1 MTEKVEFRK
10 IYREN
15 RIKGRT
21 ESKSL
26 QNFTQ
31 KDNVRMSC
39 LYELCNFFKV
49 YETFWWIHHLK
60 SMSRS
65 ALEKQLLRQQAE
77 ALKAQSL
84 ANYQLNH
91 SYSSFYYGQQTAPV
105 SSDIYS
111 SAGIYIPLVTGDDE
125 EYEDPQHKP
134 NALTIHGN
142 STNFNI
148 NSLLYNNIMENEYF
162 RALYQLRTYHEV
174 IGEIQ
179 RSVKHVEPWQTG
191 TSRFPSSAFCLMVK
205 FLLMRLTLKQ
215 MNGLLNFEGCSFVR
229 AIGFL
234 YLRYT
239 CAPAELWKYYEP
251 YLEDNEEIQPC
262 SDKSVKMSVGQY
274 ITKLL
279 TDMQYY
285 GTTLPRI
292 PVPIERKIKVLLLLL
307 DQKQRRRKQNL
318 KMKEK
323 FTTATKVRAIYSDN
337 ENEPAWYDAVIDSID
352 QENANT
358 YWVTYPEYGNS
369 AAVDLGDME
378 LITVNH
384 DVDSKNKN
392 EYREEREGKT
402 NRNTRSCSRSHSR
415 SRSHSSNHNKN
426 ERNRSQSRERKD
438 RRSRSPQRRYTHSP
452 DRRSH
457 SNSREHNHTNRTD
470 KANKTDDL
478 LAKVIQSERD
488 ASAAVGRNYGHR
500 PTSYK
505 GALSMKLDRYTVR
518 KKSPSPERGQRK
530 NRKRSRSPESSPPKA
545 VKANLESSIEQ
556 SSRLKILRDKYGDA
570 SAK

>member
-1 MTEKVEFRK
+1 
-10 IYREN
+10 
-15 RIKGRT
+15 
-21 ESKSL
+21 
-26 QNFTQ
+26 
-31 KDNVRMSC
+31 
-39 LYELCNFFKV
+39 
-49 YETFWWIHHLK
+49 
-60 SMSRS
+60 MSRS

-77 ALKAQSL
+77 ALKAQTL
-84 ANYQLNH
+84 ANYQLNQ
-91 SYSSFYYGQQTAPV
+91 SYSAYYYGQQVAPV
-105 SSDIYS
+105 SVDSYGS
-111 SAGIYIPLVTGDDE
+111 SGIYVPLVTGEDE
-125 EYEDPQHKP
+125 EYEDPQQKP
-134 NALTIHGN
+134 NALPIHGN
-142 STNFNI
+142 SSNFNI

-205 FLLMRLTLKQ
+205 FMLMRLTMKQ
-215 MNGLLNFEGCSFVR
+215 MNGLLNFEECSFVR

-239 CAPAELWKYYEP
+239 CSPADLWKWYEP
-251 YLEDNEEIQPC
+251 YLEDCEEIQPS
-262 SDKSVKMSVGQY
+262 SDKAVKMTIGQY

-279 TDMQYY
+279 TEMQYY

-307 DQKQRRRKQNL
+307 DEKQRRRKQNL
-318 KMKEK
+318 KVKEK
-323 FTTATKVRAIYSDN
+323 FTPGTKVRAIYSDN
-337 ENEPAWYDAVIDSID
+337 ENEPAWYDAVIDSVD
-352 QENANT
+352 EENVNM

-378 LITVNH
+378 LITTTSIH
-384 DVDSKNKN
+384 DTNNKSKI
-392 EYREEREGKT
+392 EQREDQDTHYNRT
-402 NRNTRSCSRSHSR
+402 NRNRSRSASHSSSYNQDDRKRSQSGDRRDRRYESRSPRRHRHSPSR
-415 SRSHSSNHNKN
+415 SRSGSRHRNHI
-426 ERNRSQSRERKD
+426 
-438 RRSRSPQRRYTHSP
+438 
-452 DRRSH
+452 
-457 SNSREHNHTNRTD
+457 NHFE
-470 KANKTDDL
+470 KSNKTDDL

-518 KKSPSPERGQRK
+518 KKSPSPERGHRRSK
-530 NRKRSRSPESSPPKA
+530 KRSRTPERSPPK
-545 VKANLESSIEQ
+545 VRPTLESSIEQ
-556 SSRLKILRDKYGDA
+556 SSRLKILKEKYGDA